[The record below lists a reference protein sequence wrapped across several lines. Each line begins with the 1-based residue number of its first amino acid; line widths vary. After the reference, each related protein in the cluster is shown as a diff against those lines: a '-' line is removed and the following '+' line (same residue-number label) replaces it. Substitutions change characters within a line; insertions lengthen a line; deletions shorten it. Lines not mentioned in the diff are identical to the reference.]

1 MTIFVSVREQAT
13 AGSVVD
19 AQVYEGFVNQ
29 PGMTWKDPTWLRL
42 QVKGKDVLLATH
54 GFNVNQQKGVNS
66 LGRLGDRLAQSPSAE
81 REFFIGVLWP
91 GDWWIPA
98 VNYPVEAGDAVD
110 SGRRLAIFCNK
121 FLVLA
126 RSLSFVSHSLGARV
140 ILEAVKGLVPRA
152 RVACI
157 TAAAADYDCLDMQCE
172 AARKNCDQIVNLAS
186 NKDNVLKYAYP
197 AGDFLSDIFGDDDGP
212 FHRALGL
219 RGPKNPWSTNVEPHQ
234 IPDDAG
240 YGHGNY
246 LPPSDPAATP
256 GKWEEASDFMARA
269 FRRERQT
276 WP

>member
-126 RSLSFVSHSLGARV
+126 RSLSFVSHSLGA
-140 ILEAVKGLVPRA
+140 
-152 RVACI
+152 
-157 TAAAADYDCLDMQCE
+157 
-172 AARKNCDQIVNLAS
+172 
-186 NKDNVLKYAYP
+186 
-197 AGDFLSDIFGDDDGP
+197 
-212 FHRALGL
+212 
-219 RGPKNPWSTNVEPHQ
+219 
-234 IPDDAG
+234 
-240 YGHGNY
+240 
-246 LPPSDPAATP
+246 
-256 GKWEEASDFMARA
+256 
-269 FRRERQT
+269 
-276 WP
+276 